1 LKIKYIKVKID
12 RGEKMIGIV
21 IGGPTGVGKT
31 SLSIKL
37 AKILDAVIINCD
49 SMQIYKH
56 MDIGTAKITE
66 KEKEGVEHYMFDI
79 VEPIDRYNVGDYYRD
94 VNSLLKKFEK
104 DNRNVILVGGTGLY
118 INSIV
123 RGLSKLPEA
132 DLNIRDS
139 LEKLSTEELYEKLK
153 ELDEEA
159 AKEIHPNN
167 RVRVERA
174 VEVCLLTGD
183 KFSKLNKLNIKD
195 NNYNF
200 IQIALERDRKILY
213 DRIDYRVELMIE
225 NGLVEEAKDIY
236 EKYNSEKN
244 KIKAIGYKELFDYFD
259 GLISV
264 DEAIEII
271 KKESRHYAKRQ
282 FTWFKGDA
290 DYKWFDLGQI
300 TEDEIIKKILN
311 FLNIFKS

>member
-1 LKIKYIKVKID
+1 
-12 RGEKMIGIV
+12 MIGIV

-49 SMQIYKH
+49 SMQIYKY
-56 MDIGTAKITE
+56 MNIGTAKITE
-66 KEKEGVEHYMFDI
+66 DEKENIPHYMFDI
-79 VEPIDRYNVGDYYRD
+79 VEPIDKYSVGEYYRD
-94 VNSLLKKFEK
+94 VNKLLKEFEK

-118 INSIV
+118 INSII
-123 RGLSKLPEA
+123 RGLSQLPEA
-132 DLNIRDS
+132 DLNLRSDF
-139 LEKLSTEELYEKLK
+139 EKMSTVELYDRLK
-153 ELDEEA
+153 QVDSEA

-174 VEVCLLTGD
+174 LEVCLLTND
-183 KFSKLNKLNIKD
+183 KFSILNKKNIKG

-200 IQIALERDRKILY
+200 LQVALERDRKILY
-213 DRIDYRVELMIE
+213 DRINYRVELMME
-225 NGLVEEAKDIY
+225 KGLVDEAKKIQEIY
-236 EKYNSEKN
+236 GKEVK
-244 KIKAIGYKELFDYFD
+244 KIKAIGYKELFDYFENK
-259 GLISV
+259 ISFE
-264 DEAIEII
+264 EAKEII

-300 TEDEIIKKILN
+300 TEEKIIDEILK

>member
-1 LKIKYIKVKID
+1 
-12 RGEKMIGIV
+12 MIGIV

-132 DLNIRDS
+132 DLNIRNS

-183 KFSKLNKLNIKD
+183 KFSKLNKLNIKE

>member
-1 LKIKYIKVKID
+1 
-12 RGEKMIGIV
+12 MIGIV

-132 DLNIRDS
+132 DLSIRNS

-264 DEAIEII
+264 DEAIEIV

>member
-1 LKIKYIKVKID
+1 
-12 RGEKMIGIV
+12 MIGIV

-79 VEPIDRYNVGDYYRD
+79 VEPIDRYNVGDYYRN

-132 DLNIRDS
+132 DLNIRNS

-174 VEVCLLTGD
+174 VEVCLLTGN

>member
-1 LKIKYIKVKID
+1 
-12 RGEKMIGIV
+12 MIGIV

-94 VNSLLKKFEK
+94 VNSLLKKIEK

>member
-1 LKIKYIKVKID
+1 
-12 RGEKMIGIV
+12 MIGII
-21 IGGPTGVGKT
+21 IGGPTGGGKT

-132 DLNIRDS
+132 DLNIRNS

>member
-1 LKIKYIKVKID
+1 
-12 RGEKMIGIV
+12 MIGII

-132 DLNIRDS
+132 DLNIRNS

-174 VEVCLLTGD
+174 VEVCLLTGN

>member
-1 LKIKYIKVKID
+1 
-12 RGEKMIGIV
+12 MIGIV

-79 VEPIDRYNVGDYYRD
+79 VEPIDRYNVGDYYRN

-132 DLNIRDS
+132 DLSIRNS

-174 VEVCLLTGD
+174 VEVCLLTGN

-264 DEAIEII
+264 DEAIEIV

>member
-1 LKIKYIKVKID
+1 
-12 RGEKMIGIV
+12 MIGIV

-132 DLNIRDS
+132 DLSIRNS

-200 IQIALERDRKILY
+200 IQIALERDRKILC

>member
-1 LKIKYIKVKID
+1 
-12 RGEKMIGIV
+12 MIGIV

-132 DLNIRDS
+132 DLSIRNS

-174 VEVCLLTGD
+174 VEVCLLTGN

>member
-1 LKIKYIKVKID
+1 
-12 RGEKMIGIV
+12 MIGIV

-132 DLNIRDS
+132 DLSIRNS

-225 NGLVEEAKDIY
+225 NGLIEEAKDIY

>member
-1 LKIKYIKVKID
+1 
-12 RGEKMIGIV
+12 
-21 IGGPTGVGKT
+21 
-31 SLSIKL
+31 
-37 AKILDAVIINCD
+37 
-49 SMQIYKH
+49 
-56 MDIGTAKITE
+56 
-66 KEKEGVEHYMFDI
+66 

-132 DLNIRDS
+132 DLSIRNS

-174 VEVCLLTGD
+174 VEVCLLTGN

>member
-1 LKIKYIKVKID
+1 
-12 RGEKMIGIV
+12 MIGIV

-132 DLNIRDS
+132 DLNIRNS

-174 VEVCLLTGD
+174 VEVCLLTGN

-225 NGLVEEAKDIY
+225 NGLIEEAKDIY

>member
-1 LKIKYIKVKID
+1 
-12 RGEKMIGIV
+12 MIGII

-79 VEPIDRYNVGDYYRD
+79 VEPIDRYNVGDYYRN

-132 DLNIRDS
+132 DLSIRNS

-174 VEVCLLTGD
+174 VEVCLLTGN

>member
-1 LKIKYIKVKID
+1 
-12 RGEKMIGIV
+12 MIGIV

-79 VEPIDRYNVGDYYRD
+79 VEPVDRYNVGDYYRD

-132 DLNIRDS
+132 DLNIRNS

-264 DEAIEII
+264 GEAIEII

>member
-1 LKIKYIKVKID
+1 
-12 RGEKMIGIV
+12 MIGIV

-49 SMQIYKH
+49 SMQIYKY
-56 MDIGTAKITE
+56 MDIGTAKIKE
-66 KEKEGVEHYMFDI
+66 EEKEGVLHYMFDI
-79 VEPIDRYNVGDYYRD
+79 VEPIDRYSVGEYYRD
-94 VNSLLKKFEK
+94 VNNLLKKFEAENK
-104 DNRNVILVGGTGLY
+104 NVILVGGTGLY

-132 DLNIRDS
+132 DLKIRES
-139 LEKLSTEELYEKLK
+139 FENMSTEELYEKLK
-153 ELDEEA
+153 ELDNEA
-159 AKEIHPNN
+159 ARDIHPNN

-174 VEVCLLTGD
+174 LEVCILTND
-183 KFSKLNKLNIKD
+183 KFSKLNKQNIKD

-213 DRIDYRVELMIE
+213 DRINYRVELMIE
-225 NGLVEEAKDIY
+225 NGLVEEAKYIY
-236 EKYNSEKN
+236 ERYNKDRN

-259 GLISV
+259 GLISIE
-264 DEAIEII
+264 EAIEII

-282 FTWFKGDA
+282 FTWFKGDI

-300 TEDEIIKKILN
+300 TEEKIIDETLK
-311 FLNIFKS
+311 FLNTFMS

>member
-1 LKIKYIKVKID
+1 
-12 RGEKMIGIV
+12 MIGIV
-21 IGGPTGVGKT
+21 IGGPSGVVKT

-132 DLNIRDS
+132 DLSIRNS

-174 VEVCLLTGD
+174 VEVCLLTGN

>member
-1 LKIKYIKVKID
+1 
-12 RGEKMIGIV
+12 MIGIV

-132 DLNIRDS
+132 DLSIRNS

-236 EKYNSEKN
+236 KKYNSEKN

>member
-1 LKIKYIKVKID
+1 
-12 RGEKMIGIV
+12 MIGIV

-132 DLNIRDS
+132 DLNIRNS

-225 NGLVEEAKDIY
+225 NGLIEEAKNIY

>member
-1 LKIKYIKVKID
+1 
-12 RGEKMIGIV
+12 MIGIV

-132 DLNIRDS
+132 DLSIRNS

-174 VEVCLLTGD
+174 VEVCLLTGN

-300 TEDEIIKKILN
+300 TQEKIIKEILEN
-311 FLNIFKS
+311 LKNI

>member
-1 LKIKYIKVKID
+1 
-12 RGEKMIGIV
+12 MIGIV

-132 DLNIRDS
+132 DLSIRNS

-300 TEDEIIKKILN
+300 EEDKIIENILKFFN
-311 FLNIFKS
+311 

>member
-1 LKIKYIKVKID
+1 
-12 RGEKMIGIV
+12 MIGII

-132 DLNIRDS
+132 DLSIRNS

-174 VEVCLLTGD
+174 VEVCLLTGN

>member
-1 LKIKYIKVKID
+1 
-12 RGEKMIGIV
+12 MIGIV

-132 DLNIRDS
+132 DLNIRNS

-225 NGLVEEAKDIY
+225 NGLIEEAKDIY

>member
-1 LKIKYIKVKID
+1 
-12 RGEKMIGIV
+12 MIGIV

-79 VEPIDRYNVGDYYRD
+79 VEPIDRYNVGDYYRN

-132 DLNIRDS
+132 DLSIRNS

-174 VEVCLLTGD
+174 VEVCLLTGN

-311 FLNIFKS
+311 FLNVFKS

>member
-1 LKIKYIKVKID
+1 
-12 RGEKMIGIV
+12 MIGIV

>member
-1 LKIKYIKVKID
+1 
-12 RGEKMIGIV
+12 MIGIV

-79 VEPIDRYNVGDYYRD
+79 VETIDRYKVGDYYRD

-132 DLNIRDS
+132 DLSIRNS

-174 VEVCLLTGD
+174 VEVCLLTGN

-300 TEDEIIKKILN
+300 EEDKIIENILKFFN
-311 FLNIFKS
+311 

>member
-1 LKIKYIKVKID
+1 
-12 RGEKMIGIV
+12 MIGIV

-132 DLNIRDS
+132 DLSIRNS

-174 VEVCLLTGD
+174 VEVCLLTGN

-311 FLNIFKS
+311 FLNVFKS

>member
-1 LKIKYIKVKID
+1 
-12 RGEKMIGIV
+12 MIGIV

-79 VEPIDRYNVGDYYRD
+79 VEPIDRYNVGDYYRN

-132 DLNIRDS
+132 DLSIRNS

-174 VEVCLLTGD
+174 VEVCLLTGN

-236 EKYNSEKN
+236 KKYNSEKN

>member
-1 LKIKYIKVKID
+1 
-12 RGEKMIGIV
+12 MIGIV

-174 VEVCLLTGD
+174 VEVCLLTGN

-264 DEAIEII
+264 DEAIEIV

>member
-1 LKIKYIKVKID
+1 
-12 RGEKMIGIV
+12 MIGIV

-31 SLSIKL
+31 SLSIRL

-56 MDIGTAKITE
+56 MDIGTAKIKE
-66 KEKEGVEHYMFDI
+66 EEKEGVLHYMFDI
-79 VEPIDRYNVGDYYRD
+79 VEPIDRYSVGEYYRD
-94 VNSLLKKFEK
+94 VNNLLKKFEAENK
-104 DNRNVILVGGTGLY
+104 NVILVGGTGLY

-132 DLNIRDS
+132 DLKIRES
-139 LEKLSTEELYEKLK
+139 FENMSTEELYEKLK
-153 ELDEEA
+153 ELDNEA
-159 AKEIHPNN
+159 ARDIHPNN

-174 VEVCLLTGD
+174 LEVCILTND
-183 KFSKLNKLNIKD
+183 KFSKLNKQNIKD

-213 DRIDYRVELMIE
+213 DRINYRVELMIE
-225 NGLVEEAKDIY
+225 NGLVEEAKYIY
-236 EKYNSEKN
+236 ERYNTDRN

-259 GLISV
+259 GLISIE
-264 DEAIEII
+264 EAIEII

-282 FTWFKGDA
+282 FTWFKGDI

-300 TEDEIIKKILN
+300 TEEKIIDETLK
-311 FLNIFKS
+311 FLNTFMS

>member
-1 LKIKYIKVKID
+1 
-12 RGEKMIGIV
+12 MIGIV

-79 VEPIDRYNVGDYYRD
+79 VEPIDRYNVGDYYRN

-174 VEVCLLTGD
+174 VEVCLLTGN

>member
-1 LKIKYIKVKID
+1 
-12 RGEKMIGIV
+12 MIGIV

-56 MDIGTAKITE
+56 MDIGTAKI
-66 KEKEGVEHYMFDI
+66 KKKKKEGVEHYMFDI

-174 VEVCLLTGD
+174 VEVCLLTGN

>member
-1 LKIKYIKVKID
+1 
-12 RGEKMIGIV
+12 MIGIV

-132 DLNIRDS
+132 DLSIRNS

-174 VEVCLLTGD
+174 VEVCLLTGN

-236 EKYNSEKN
+236 KKYNSDKN

>member
-1 LKIKYIKVKID
+1 
-12 RGEKMIGIV
+12 MIGIV

-132 DLNIRDS
+132 DLSIRNS

>member
-1 LKIKYIKVKID
+1 
-12 RGEKMIGIV
+12 MIGII

-132 DLNIRDS
+132 DLNIRNS